1 MTCAQCG
8 SETVADG
15 ALCPACAAAPSTSKA
30 STVAELQATPAGPR
44 DAHGAGAATRFAPGQ
59 RFGDRYTI
67 VEEVGAGG
75 MGHVYKAID
84 RNIGKTVALKL
95 VRPAAAGQGLARER
109 FRREL
114 ALAQAVTHPNVCRV
128 HDLGEVEG
136 ALYISMEFVEGQTL
150 DDLIQS
156 VGHLSAKQTVALGRQ
171 ICAGLQAIHERG
183 IVHRDLKP
191 GNIMVDRSGRP
202 ILMDFGLAFHQ
213 GTDRLTG
220 AGSVLGTL
228 AYLSPEQAR
237 GRTTDH
243 RSDLYGV
250 GLILFEMLTG
260 RHPPGDQSSV
270 PLALRD
276 ADERCPAPSRL
287 VSDVPATL
295 DALVLRCLEREPE
308 RRFPSAADLETAL
321 GAAAAGLSSSSASAP
336 RHRSRPLPLPRASKA
351 RSVTAAAACVLALA
365 TVWLWRTRTPAPPPP
380 ASPRPIVAVLPLDNV
395 SKDSADEYL
404 GVGVADS
411 LITHLAAMPTVTVVS
426 RSATLEQRGRPTRA
440 VARDLGATYLVNGS
454 VQRADR
460 RLLVTLNLVRP
471 DDSVAWGKEYE
482 GTVDDPF
489 AVHRQAAEGLSEALR
504 LNLTREDRA
513 RLARAPTTDA
523 EAFAIYS
530 RARALVERPDVP
542 GNVARAIETFQDAIR
557 KDPKFAL
564 AHAGL
569 GEAYWTEYQ
578 ETKDQAAVNKA
589 RSEITEALRLDPEQ
603 PLTRFALAR
612 LYQGTGR
619 PDEAIEEL
627 HRLLALQPGNDDA
640 HRVLGDILLAK
651 GRNEEALDELS
662 KAVEL
667 RPDYWENH
675 RILGRA
681 YYQLGRY
688 RDAVRSLKRVT
699 ELQPDNS
706 RGFQMLGAAYDKM
719 GNDDQALVYY
729 HRAIELNPD
738 ARAYSNLGTLYY
750 RQGKFAEAAQA
761 YSEAA
766 RLEPSPAKHRN
777 LGDLYARLGQATR
790 AREQYQRAVDLSQSI
805 LGVNPKDAHTL
816 GLLAVSEAKLG
827 RHDAAARHAEEAVAL
842 APLDAEVLYRKAV
855 VAALAG
861 RTGPAVTALRQ
872 ALDHGYSA
880 TDAARDEDFG
890 SLRDSPA
897 FRQLVGRSPPSA
909 DKGGL

>member
-15 ALCPACAAAPSTSKA
+15 ALCPACAADPSTSRA
-30 STVAELQATPAGPR
+30 PTVAELQATPVGPF
-44 DAHGAGAATRFAPGQ
+44 DAHGAVTAAPFAPGQ

-84 RNIGKTVALKL
+84 RDLGKTVALKL

-114 ALAQAVTHPNVCRV
+114 SLAQAVTHPNVCRV

-191 GNIMVDRSGRP
+191 GNIMVDRAGHP
-202 ILMDFGLAFHQ
+202 ILMDFGLAYHQ
-213 GTDRLTG
+213 GRDRLTG

-260 RHPPGDQSSV
+260 RHPPGDESSV
-270 PLALRD
+270 PLALREAND
-276 ADERCPAPSRL
+276 RCPSPSRL
-287 VSDVPATL
+287 VSDIPAAL
-295 DALVLRCLEREPE
+295 DAIVLRCLEREPE

-321 GAAAAGLSSSSASAP
+321 GTAAAGLSSSSASAP
-336 RHRSRPLPLPRASKA
+336 HHRPLRLVRASNA
-351 RSVTAAAACVLALA
+351 RSVAAAIACVLALA
-365 TVWLWRTRTPAPPPP
+365 AIWFWRSRPPAPPPP
-380 ASPRPIVAVLPLDNV
+380 SSPRPIIAVLPFDNI

-411 LITHLAAMPTVTVVS
+411 LITHLAAMPTVTVIS

-440 VARDLGATYLVNGS
+440 VARDLGATYLVNGA

-471 DDSVAWGKEYE
+471 DDSVAWGKEYA

-489 AVHRQAAEGLSEALR
+489 ALHRQAAEGLSEALR

-513 RLARAPTTDA
+513 RLARAPTA
-523 EAFAIYS
+523 SVEAFADYS
-530 RARALVERPDVP
+530 RARSLLERPDVP
-542 GNVARAIETFQDAIR
+542 GNVARAVEGFQAAIQKDA
-557 KDPKFAL
+557 KFAL

-569 GEAYWTEYQ
+569 GEAYWTQYQ
-578 ETKDQAAVNKA
+578 ETKQEETVTRA
-589 RSEITEALRLDPEQ
+589 RSAITEALRLDPDQ
-603 PLTRFALAR
+603 PQTRLALAR
-612 LYQGTGR
+612 LYQGTGH
-619 PDEAIEEL
+619 PSEAIEEL
-627 HRLLALQPGNDDA
+627 RHLSALQPNNDDA
-640 HRVLGDILLAK
+640 HRVLGDLLFSQ
-651 GRNEEALDELS
+651 GRREEGLAEMQ
-662 KAVEL
+662 KAIDL
-667 RPDYWENH
+667 HSDYGENH
-675 RILGRA
+675 RLLGRS
-681 YYQLGRY
+681 YFQLGRY
-688 RDAVRSLKRVT
+688 PEALASFRRVT
-699 ELQPDNS
+699 ELQPDNP
-706 RGFQMLGAAYDKM
+706 RGFQGLGAVY
-719 GNDDQALVYY
+719 QAEGENALALDNYRHAV
-729 HRAIELNPD
+729 AIRPD
-738 ARAYSNLGTLYY
+738 SRSYFNMGTLLMV
-750 RQGKFAEAAQA
+750 QGRNKEAA
-761 YSEAA
+761 AA
-766 RLEPSPAKHRN
+766 FGDALRLEPTALRFIY
-777 LGDLYARLGQATR
+777 LGNTYSRLGRPDAAR
-790 AREQYQRAVDLSQSI
+790 AQYQRAAELCESMLRVNGNDAQALS
-805 LGVNPKDAHTL
+805 
-816 GLLAVSEAKLG
+816 LLAWAETQLG
-827 RHDAAARHAEEAVAL
+827 RRREAGVHLAEAVAL
-842 APLDAEVLYRKAV
+842 ASSDAEVLYRKAIIHAGLGQPAEAV
-855 VAALAG
+855 SALRAALEHGSSRVLA
-861 RTGPAVTALRQ
+861 RNDPDLAALRER
-872 ALDHGYSA
+872 S
-880 TDAARDEDFG
+880 DFKV
-890 SLRDSPA
+890 LFKERRP
-897 FRQLVGRSPPSA
+897 
-909 DKGGL
+909 